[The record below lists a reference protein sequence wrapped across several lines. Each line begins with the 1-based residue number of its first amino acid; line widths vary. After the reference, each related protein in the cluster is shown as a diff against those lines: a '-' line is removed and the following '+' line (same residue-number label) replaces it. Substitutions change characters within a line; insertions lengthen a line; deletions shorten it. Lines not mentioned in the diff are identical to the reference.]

1 MLFQKLK
8 NNSNHNWTKKRP
20 NKCHPQDRTKRIE
33 EIMETISVFDNYTS
47 MLKWPMYRCVCV
59 CTHDW
64 SRKVCPQEY
73 QLTAEE
79 HRCPAKAQSSYNLYH
94 NKSQTSLLDM
104 IQHMN
109 RPWEKP
115 WEIRT
120 VNEWTTAFTF
130 SRKRFTWSTRP
141 VGLFRLDSWWMNRW
155 SVHWKKRRSKRWV
168 FNSKNI
174 LQFGFW
180 ISYCRKNMNRLI
192 KQTNNEKA
200 VFYFCTWR

>member
-1 MLFQKLK
+1 MFHNKFHNICFFKSWRIIQTIIEQKNVQTNVILKTVQRELRRLWKQFLFL
-8 NNSNHNWTKKRP
+8 T
-20 NKCHPQDRTKRIE
+20 
-33 EIMETISVFDNYTS
+33 TIPSCWNDLCTGV
-47 MLKWPMYRCVCV
+47 CVCV

-64 SRKVCPQEY
+64 SRKVYPQEY
-73 QLTAEE
+73 QPTAEE

-120 VNEWTTAFTF
+120 VNEWTTACTF
-130 SRKRFTWSTRP
+130 RRKWFTWSTRP

-168 FNSKNI
+168 FN
-174 LQFGFW
+174 
-180 ISYCRKNMNRLI
+180 
-192 KQTNNEKA
+192 
-200 VFYFCTWR
+200 